1 MPWDM
6 GAFFIS
12 GGAQPSKLSTILS
25 TDSCERRCPQEV
37 DHSNAER
44 AKRTTVT
51 PARAWRTEGMTS
63 TQSS

>member
-1 MPWDM
+1 MPM
-6 GAFFIS
+6 GMVAFFSWLAGLAPHVIH
-12 GGAQPSKLSTILS
+12 
-25 TDSCERRCPQEV
+25 RRPPAAGRAIQ
-37 DHSNAER
+37 SAAER

>member
-1 MPWDM
+1 MLSGM
-6 GAFFIS
+6 GAFFVGRGAAPQSYPQAPAS
-12 GGAQPSKLSTILS
+12 GGQGTQSG
-25 TDSCERRCPQEV
+25 
-37 DHSNAER
+37 AER